1 MHGSL
6 EATGQQRG
14 VSLDILLGAEST
26 TLGVRATNEFSLTVI
41 RVDNSEAMD
50 GICLLVIAVFNV
62 NLYIVFFC
70 FFCACDLF
78 LCLGVNPMFIVGI
91 MPAGILCIVSTRNT
105 LHGSTVTTCMNA
117 CFSKCGCRQNVPLR
131 HTHLCYQKQVYLWAW
146 WY

>member
-70 FFCACDLF
+70 FF
-78 LCLGVNPMFIVGI
+78 LCV
-91 MPAGILCIVSTRNT
+91 
-105 LHGSTVTTCMNA
+105 
-117 CFSKCGCRQNVPLR
+117 
-131 HTHLCYQKQVYLWAW
+131 
-146 WY
+146 